1 MNLQI
6 ENPIS
11 DIATKARGR
20 YEDALRG
27 ARRRTEKAAARVS
40 EGKKPVRSIS
50 KLGVKISGVSHRT
63 ANKLWKQQTR
73 LVEKQI
79 DAVAGRL
86 KAAVGAEDLRN
97 LVETQIRLF
106 PENTARLA
114 DEARE
119 ALSIVRGA
127 GGEIRELVKD
137 TVAELKGQ
145 KPAARKSAAR
155 RTPAARTAKAEAVT
169 IETAGSEE
177 AA

>member
-1 MNLQI
+1 MNPQI
-6 ENPIS
+6 EDSIN
-11 DIATKARGR
+11 DIADRARGR

-27 ARRRTEKAAARVS
+27 ARLRTEKAAARIS
-40 EGKKPVRSIS
+40 KGKKPVQSVSR
-50 KLGVKISGVSHRT
+50 LGVKISGVSHRT
-63 ANKLWKQQTR
+63 TNKLWKQQTK

-86 KAAVGAEDLRN
+86 KAAVDAENLRD

-169 IETAGSEE
+169 VETAGSEE